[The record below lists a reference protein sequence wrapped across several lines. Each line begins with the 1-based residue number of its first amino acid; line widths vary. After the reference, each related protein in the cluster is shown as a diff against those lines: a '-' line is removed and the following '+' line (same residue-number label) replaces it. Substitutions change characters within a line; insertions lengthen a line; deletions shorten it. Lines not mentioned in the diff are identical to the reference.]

1 MFQESCVQ
9 PEFIILYLEGG
20 AEFQQKISKILHCI
34 SLEGDP
40 GLSPILH
47 YFFLTVS
54 PLILHYLPSLVSN
67 CLNLLF
73 GTQGQSRR
81 LNPYF
86 PTNKKWGTQKGFVPG
101 RTPQGSGRFQECCR
115 IFF

>member
-1 MFQESCVQ
+1 MCQESCVQ
-9 PEFIILYLEGG
+9 HEFIILYLEGG

-67 CLNLLF
+67 
-73 GTQGQSRR
+73 
-81 LNPYF
+81 
-86 PTNKKWGTQKGFVPG
+86 V
-101 RTPQGSGRFQECCR
+101 
-115 IFF
+115 

>member
-20 AEFQQKISKILHCI
+20 AEFQQKIAKILLCI

-47 YFFLTVS
+47 HFFLDCFS
-54 PLILHYLPSLVSN
+54 FDSALPPIPS
-67 CLNLLF
+67 
-73 GTQGQSRR
+73 
-81 LNPYF
+81 
-86 PTNKKWGTQKGFVPG
+86 
-101 RTPQGSGRFQECCR
+101 
-115 IFF
+115 